1 MMFTMPQ
8 RISAGRTKV
17 DRRGGRLGSMSDGA
31 HGARAVKPYLVP
43 EWRALTVAAVAT
55 TAVVAAW
62 LARPLPLALIVD
74 HLVGRR
80 EGPFELT
87 GDDWRLL
94 GLIAGLVLLI
104 GLVNA
109 LGGHLADDRLS
120 KAGERIT
127 HRLRMATYA
136 QIQRLSLSFHDS
148 RQSGDL
154 VTRVT
159 GDVSAVG
166 SLFSGVLGNLVSS
179 GMLLL
184 GMFTVSFLIDPLL
197 AVTAFAAAPVLALV
211 SIRFRGR
218 VKSLARAQRAKQ
230 GELAALAQ
238 ESISSVRAVKAFG
251 AERFEEDRLR
261 ARSEEL
267 WELELEASGVEGR
280 FSGIT
285 DVLGSVALA
294 LVLVVAVLRA
304 AEGAVTVGELV
315 IMWTYARRIDR
326 PLRSIARNV
335 NRFSRGLARAERVA
349 EILTADDILE
359 DRPGA
364 HAGPRARGDLELDGV
379 SFSYTADRPALAEL
393 ELRIPAGQ
401 RIALVGRSGAGKS
414 TLASLIA
421 RFYDPPP
428 ERGRVLLD
436 GRDLRD
442 CSLEWLR
449 EQVGLVLQETIL
461 FTGTVEENIAYGLEA
476 DHERVVR
483 AAKAAGAHGFISKL
497 PEGYDT
503 LLGGGG
509 VGLSGGQRQRIA
521 VARTL
526 LRDPPVLVL
535 DEPTTGLDA
544 ESEAQVLD
552 GIAALMRDRTTI
564 IITHS
569 LPLAATAE
577 RVVVVDAGRV
587 VRDGTPDEV
596 LPAERRL
603 GATGAGAGD
612 WLRPERA
619 AVPDD
624 PALPSMAQL
633 LDVDVMAEVLVRSLG
648 EEARAPR
655 VNVRYVR
662 YRPQRSLIVDYDVE
676 VDGSPHRATATIADR
691 DLRRQASK
699 PENVT
704 LALLV
709 DGRSPA
715 KFPLAYDPALGAM
728 IQWLPLDVSLRGA
741 AEPPDRLHRRLR
753 AAGVSIDGADEDEPA
768 LLRYRPRRC
777 AVFRLDGHVL
787 KCYAGERRFE
797 AGRASLKRVSA
808 LRDVD
813 APDFEAAMLDLRL
826 TVQTHLTGTPVTA
839 PVRRAGE
846 AGALLAALHRA
857 PGEGLPARPP
867 ADELARAASTAR
879 LVGRI
884 VPELRARVD
893 LLLDELEQAM
903 PEPGAMV
910 TAHGDFHA
918 RHLLNRSGGLAVVD
932 FDGLCLAPPALD
944 LARYAA
950 QLVVGDHR
958 ELEQARTAL
967 AALLEGYAAEPAG
980 LPWYLTTGLLRRA
993 SLPFRRFEADW
1004 PGRVE
1009 TIVAAAEAVH
1019 GR

>member
-1 MMFTMPQ
+1 M
-8 RISAGRTKV
+8 IST
-17 DRRGGRLGSMSDGA
+17 MSDGA
-31 HGARAVKPYLVP
+31 QGARAIRPYLVP
-43 EWRALTVAAVAT
+43 EWRALTLAAFAT

-62 LARPLPLALIVD
+62 LARPFPLALIVD

-87 GDDWRLL
+87 SDDWRLL

-109 LGGHLADDRLS
+109 FGGHLADDRLS

-136 QIQRLSLSFHDS
+136 QLQRLSLSFHER
-148 RQSGDL
+148 RQAGDL

-166 SLFSGVLGNLVSS
+166 SLFSGALGNLVSS

-197 AVTAFAAAPVLALV
+197 ALTAFAAAPVLALV
-211 SIRFRGR
+211 SFRFRGR

-261 ARSEEL
+261 RRSEEL

-315 IMWTYARRIDR
+315 VMWTYARRIDR

-335 NRFSRGLARAERVA
+335 NRVSRGLARAERVA
-349 EILTADDILE
+349 EILTADEVLE

-364 HAGPRARGDLELDGV
+364 YAGPRARGDLELDGV
-379 SFSYTADRPALAEL
+379 SFSYEADRPALAEL
-393 ELRIPAGQ
+393 ELRVPAGQ

-414 TLASLIA
+414 TLAALLA

-428 ERGRVLLD
+428 GRGRVLLD

-461 FTGTVEENIAYGLEA
+461 FTGTVEENIAYGLEV
-476 DHERVVR
+476 DRERVIR

-497 PEGYDT
+497 PDGYET
-503 LLGGGG
+503 LLGAAG

-544 ESEAQVLD
+544 QSEAQVLD
-552 GIAALMRDRTTI
+552 GIATLMRDRTTI

-587 VRDGTPDEV
+587 VREGTPDEV

-603 GATGAGAGD
+603 GAAGGGGE
-612 WLRPERA
+612 WLRAERPP
-619 AVPDD
+619 VPAD

-633 LDVDVMAEVLVRSLG
+633 LDEDVMAEVLVRSLG
-648 EEARAPR
+648 EGARAPR
-655 VNVRYVR
+655 VNVHYVR
-662 YRPQRSLIVDYDVE
+662 YRPQRSLVVDYDVE

-691 DLRRQASK
+691 DLSRQARK

-704 LALLV
+704 LALMV

-741 AEPPDRLHRRLR
+741 AEPPYRLHRRLR

-768 LLRYRPRRC
+768 LLRYRPCRC

-808 LRDVD
+808 LRDLD
-813 APDFEAAMLDLRL
+813 TPGFEAAMLDLRL

-857 PGEGLPARPP
+857 PGDGLPARPP

-918 RHLLNRSGGLAVVD
+918 RHLLDRSGGLAVVD
-932 FDGLCLAPPALD
+932 FDCLCLAPPALD

-967 AALLEGYAAEPAG
+967 AALLEGYEAEPAG
-980 LPWYLTTGLLRRA
+980 LRWYLTTGLLRRA
-993 SLPFRRFEADW
+993 SLPFRRFDADW

-1009 TIVAAAEAVH
+1009 AIVGAAEAV
-1019 GR
+1019 RAR

>member
-1 MMFTMPQ
+1 
-8 RISAGRTKV
+8 
-17 DRRGGRLGSMSDGA
+17 MSDGG

-62 LARPLPLALIVD
+62 LARPLPLALVVD

-87 GDDWRLL
+87 SDDWRLL
-94 GLIAGLVLLI
+94 GLIAGLVLVI

-166 SLFSGVLGNLVSS
+166 SLFSGVIGNLVSS

-197 AVTAFAAAPVLALV
+197 ALTAFAAAPVLALV
-211 SIRFRGR
+211 SFRFRGR

-238 ESISSVRAVKAFG
+238 ESIASVRAVKAFG

-285 DVLGSVALA
+285 DVLGSIALA
-294 LVLVVAVLRA
+294 LVLVVAVVRA
-304 AEGAVTVGELV
+304 SEGAVTVGELV

-349 EILTADDILE
+349 EILTADEILE
-359 DRPGA
+359 DRPDA
-364 HAGPRARGDLELDGV
+364 YSGPRARGDLELDGV
-379 SFSYTADRPALAEL
+379 SFSYAADRPALAEL
-393 ELRIPAGQ
+393 ELRVPAGQ

-414 TLASLIA
+414 TLAALIA

-428 ERGRVLLD
+428 DRGRVLLD

-449 EQVGLVLQETIL
+449 DQVGLVLQETIL

-476 DHERVVR
+476 DRERVIR
-483 AAKAAGAHGFISKL
+483 AAEAAGAHGFISKL
-497 PEGYDT
+497 PEGYET
-503 LLGGGG
+503 LLGERG

-552 GIAALMRDRTTI
+552 GIGALMKDRTTI

-587 VRDGTPDEV
+587 VREGTPDEV

-603 GATGAGAGD
+603 GATGGGSAGGGA

-619 AVPDD
+619 PVPAD
-624 PALPSMAQL
+624 PALASMAEV
-633 LDVDVMAEVLVRSLG
+633 LDEDVMAEVL
-648 EEARAPR
+648 ARGLRDGAKPSA
-655 VNVRYVR
+655 VNVRYLR
-662 YRPQRSLIVDYDVE
+662 YRPEHSLVVDYDVE
-676 VDGSPHRATATIADR
+676 VGGGAHRATATIAAR
-691 DLRRQASK
+691 GLSRRARR

-709 DGRSPA
+709 DDRSPA
-715 KFPLAYDPALGAM
+715 TFPLAYEPALDAM

-741 AEPPDRLHRRLR
+741 AEPPDRLQQRLR
-753 AAGVSIDGADEDEPA
+753 AAGVSVGGDGDEPA
-768 LLRYRPRRC
+768 LLAYRPGRR
-777 AVFRLDGHVL
+777 AVFRIDGHVL
-787 KCYAGERRFE
+787 KCYASERRFE
-797 AGRASLKRVSA
+797 VA
-808 LRDVD
+808 
-813 APDFEAAMLDLRL
+813 
-826 TVQTHLTGTPVTA
+826 
-839 PVRRAGE
+839 RAGLE
-846 AGALLAALHRA
+846 RA
-857 PGEGLPARPP
+857 WACPTCTPPASRPP
-867 ADELARAASTAR
+867 
-879 LVGRI
+879 
-884 VPELRARVD
+884 
-893 LLLDELEQAM
+893 
-903 PEPGAMV
+903 
-910 TAHGDFHA
+910 
-918 RHLLNRSGGLAVVD
+918 
-932 FDGLCLAPPALD
+932 C
-944 LARYAA
+944 
-950 QLVVGDHR
+950 
-958 ELEQARTAL
+958 RTC
-967 AALLEGYAAEPAG
+967 G
-980 LPWYLTTGLLRRA
+980 
-993 SLPFRRFEADW
+993 
-1004 PGRVE
+1004 
-1009 TIVAAAEAVH
+1009 
-1019 GR
+1019 